1 MNNYL
6 SAWYRS
12 AGIAP
17 ENIPLA
23 KRGEAIDAFAVD
35 GDDVAAMTQL
45 FYELTPSDSSFEGKF
60 RTAFNNADPNFGMS
74 GNDRELIVLAGA
86 TLANVMENG
95 TRALSDLSTL
105 CLICGGAQNLRKA
118 PAVREI
124 PEAAVKHLSKRSA
137 ERAEPDG
144 EDDSTRLSAALVEK
158 GEPYDVLAREFQKL
172 QLQFPIIAEES
183 NMLWWSF
190 GETSRDLDQR
200 WSKLPLEAVCLVS
213 AKELADLTRVIPGPV
228 AARAFLDRA
237 IRSSRDSVKSSVS
250 IAEVVN
256 DTPKDWREAHYKK
269 PLANEL
275 KGILPINEAIRL
287 SLDAGDNSAWR
298 PIFKSSTGVSATAK
312 PAPDKLAYQVFLEHL
327 TIRCFV
333 TVKQS

>member
-23 KRGEAIDAFAVD
+23 KRGEAIDAFAAD

-124 PEAAVKHLSKRSA
+124 PEAAVKHLSKTEKTIQVDCLLPSLKKVSHTMCLRVNSRSCNCNSQSSPKSRICFGGRSEKQA
-137 ERAEPDG
+137 EIWISVGVSCRW
-144 EDDSTRLSAALVEK
+144 RRFVLSAL
-158 GEPYDVLAREFQKL
+158 
-172 QLQFPIIAEES
+172 
-183 NMLWWSF
+183 
-190 GETSRDLDQR
+190 
-200 WSKLPLEAVCLVS
+200 
-213 AKELADLTRVIPGPV
+213 
-228 AARAFLDRA
+228 
-237 IRSSRDSVKSSVS
+237 KS
-250 IAEVVN
+250 
-256 DTPKDWREAHYKK
+256 
-269 PLANEL
+269 
-275 KGILPINEAIRL
+275 LPI
-287 SLDAGDNSAWR
+287 
-298 PIFKSSTGVSATAK
+298 
-312 PAPDKLAYQVFLEHL
+312 
-327 TIRCFV
+327 
-333 TVKQS
+333 